1 MRIKTRKISRAQR
14 ILSHGSALSLAMMR
28 AQTFS
33 VYAKPQAGR
42 AACPHKLCSFFHDC
56 VLTLAFVSHGHIKK
70 KICITKL

>member
-33 VYAKPQAGR
+33 VYAKPQGAR
-42 AACPHKLCSFFHDC
+42 PAHTNSALFFHDC
-56 VLTLAFVSHGHIKK
+56 VSTLAFVSHGHIKK
-70 KICITKL
+70 KYA